1 MNEQQLHHLF
11 IYEKIPDDDEDDFG
25 YKILTKISL
34 KNMEYFQETS
44 LDFFFKL
51 QDGLKDPDSLIFA
64 NKFRVFEL
72 NFKSE

>member
-1 MNEQQLHHLF
+1 MNEQQLHDLY
-11 IYEKIPDDDEDDFG
+11 IYEKIPDDVEYEFG
-25 YKILTKISL
+25 YKLMTKVSL

-44 LDFFFKL
+44 MDFFFKL